1 MNTTEQARQAIRQ
14 LTPGT
19 IVGHA
24 NPELADW
31 KGAVTANKRG
41 NYRRLESG
49 DVWVIWY
56 AGNVPARDGNHG
68 LPATGWI
75 EATALTIA
83 GQCPDCARPAHLVL
97 DGNYWDRYEGWHHDS
112 PADLRTCWVGK
123 AAFEARRDA

>member
-1 MNTTEQARQAIRQ
+1 MTSSKARQAMRQ

-31 KGAVTANKRG
+31 KGAVTPNKRG
-41 NYRRLESG
+41 DYLRPETG

-56 AGNVPARDGNHG
+56 AGDVRASDGNRG
-68 LPATGWI
+68 IPASGWI

-83 GQCPDCARPAHLVL
+83 GQCPDCTQPVHFVL
-97 DGNYWDRYEGWHHDS
+97 AGNYWDRPEGWHHDAS
-112 PADLRTCWVGK
+112 PVAS
-123 AAFEARRDA
+123 